1 MPDMLYNILGYVVFG
16 LVLVGLIVLYWYL
29 QPRKLPP
36 NPETDSELR
45 PSSDRTR
52 QQAGFNRMR
61 LYFFG
66 RNASILPRR
75 EISDT
80 EMERQAQLSRSDD
93 DE

>member
-1 MPDMLYNILGYVVFG
+1 MPDMLYNIGGYVVFG

-45 PSSDRTR
+45 PSSNRTR
-52 QQAGFNRMR
+52 QEAGLNRMR

-66 RNASILPRR
+66 RYPAILPRR

-80 EMERQAQLSRSDD
+80 EKERQSQLSRS
-93 DE
+93 EENE